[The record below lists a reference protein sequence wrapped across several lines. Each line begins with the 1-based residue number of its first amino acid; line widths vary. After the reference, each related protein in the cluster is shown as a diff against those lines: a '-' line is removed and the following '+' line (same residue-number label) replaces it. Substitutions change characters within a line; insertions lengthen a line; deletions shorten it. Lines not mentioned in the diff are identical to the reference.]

1 MTPQNGASSPAATPS
16 TPAAGATRGGARAR
30 LWRWAAVVGV
40 AVIIAAIPRP
50 EGVPAASWN
59 LLAIFAATVAGLT
72 LQPLPGGAM
81 VLLGVGASVIL
92 GVQPIATALS
102 GYGDP
107 IVWLV
112 LAAFFMSRGMIKTGL
127 GRRIAFLFIRSLG
140 RRSLGLGYALTLT
153 EFVLASFIPSNAARS
168 GGIIFPIA
176 KSLASAYESQPG
188 PSAGRLGT
196 FLMIFLYQGC
206 VVNCAIFLTGQAAN
220 ALIASFAR
228 QTAGVEISY
237 GQWFAGGIVPGLLS
251 LLVVGLLVYRLS
263 PPEVTHTPRAT
274 ELAQAEL
281 DRMGSISGAELRMLL
296 VFALVATLWMTTAL
310 HGIHYAAVALLGIGV
325 LLVTG
330 VIDWE
335 DVKSERAA
343 WDVFIWYGGLV
354 QLAGAL
360 AHTGLTDQFA
370 QAVAGF
376 TGGWP
381 WWWALLALVLVYVY
395 AHYAFASITAHATA
409 MYIPF
414 LAVMLAAGVPAGLAA
429 LSLAY
434 ASNLMA
440 SLTHY
445 GTTPGPIYF
454 GAGYVTQGAWWR
466 VGLIVSV
473 ASLAVWMTVGVAWW
487 RMLGLW

>member
-1 MTPQNGASSPAATPS
+1 MTLQNGEP
-16 TPAAGATRGGARAR
+16 TPAAEPLTAAGAVGGGARAR
-30 LWRWAAVVGV
+30 LWRWVAVVGV
-40 AVIIAAIPRP
+40 AAVIAAIPRP
-50 EGVPAASWN
+50 EGVSAEAWN
-59 LLAIFAATVAGLT
+59 LLAVFAATVVGLT

-127 GRRIAFLFIRSLG
+127 GRRIAFLFIRALG
-140 RRSLGLGYALTLT
+140 QRSLGLGYALTLT
-153 EFVLASFIPSNAARS
+153 EFMLSSFIPSNAARS

-176 KSLASAYESQPG
+176 KSLAVAYDSQPG
-188 PSAGRLGT
+188 PTAGRLGT

-237 GQWFAGGIVPGLLS
+237 GQWFAGGVVPGLLS
-251 LLVVGLLVYRLS
+251 LLVVGLLIYRLS
-263 PPEVTHTPRAT
+263 PPEVTHTSHAT

-281 DRMGSISGAELRMLL
+281 DRMGPMSASELRMLS
-296 VFALVATLWMTTAL
+296 VFALVAGLWMTTAL
-310 HGIHYAAVALLGIGV
+310 HGIHYAAVALIGIGV
-325 LLVTG
+325 LLVTN
-330 VIDWE
+330 VVDWE

-360 AHTGLTDQFA
+360 AQTGLTDQFA
-370 QAVAGF
+370 QTVAGF

-381 WWWALLALVLVYVY
+381 WWGALLALVLVYVY

-409 MYIPF
+409 MYVPF
-414 LAVMLAAGVPAGLAA
+414 LAVMLAAGAPAGLAA

-454 GAGYVTQGAWWR
+454 GAGYVTQATWWR
-466 VGLIVSV
+466 IGLIVSI
-473 ASLAVWMTVGVAWW
+473 ANIAIWMTVGVAWW
-487 RMLGLW
+487 RLLGLW

>member
-1 MTPQNGASSPAATPS
+1 MTEGAATPP
-16 TPAAGATRGGARAR
+16 TAGSASQTHSRATAR
-30 LWRWAAVVGV
+30 LWRWAAVAGIGLVV
-40 AVIIAAIPRP
+40 AVIPRP
-50 EGVPAASWN
+50 EGVSLQSWH
-59 LLAIFAATVAGLT
+59 LLAVFVATVAGLT

-92 GVQPIATALS
+92 GVQPIDTALS

-127 GRRIAFLFIRSLG
+127 GRRIAFLFIRALG
-140 RRSLGLGYALTLT
+140 RRSLGLGFALTLT

-176 KSLASAYESQPG
+176 KSLAAAYDSQPG
-188 PSAGRLGT
+188 PTAGRLGT
-196 FLMIFLYQGC
+196 FLMVFLYQGC

-220 ALIASFAR
+220 ALIASFASK
-228 QTAGVEISY
+228 TAGVEISY
-237 GQWFAGGIVPGLLS
+237 GTWFAGGVVPGLLS
-251 LLVVGLLVYRLS
+251 LLVMGVLVYRLS
-263 PPEVTHTPRAT
+263 PPEVTHTPRAA
-274 ELAQAEL
+274 EIAKAEL
-281 DRMGSISGAELRMLL
+281 DRMGPVSPTELRMLL
-296 VFALVATLWMTTAL
+296 VFALVAGFWMTTAL
-310 HGIHYAAVALLGIGV
+310 HGIHYATVALMGIGV

-360 AHTGLTDQFA
+360 AGTGLTEQFA
-370 QAVAGF
+370 QWIAGF

-381 WWWALLALVLVYVY
+381 WWGALVALVLVYVY

-454 GAGYVTQGAWWR
+454 GAGYVTQATWWR
-466 VGLIVSV
+466 VGFLVSV
-473 ASLAVWMTVGVAWW
+473 ATLVIWMTVGVAWW
-487 RMLGLW
+487 RLLGLW

>member
-1 MTPQNGASSPAATPS
+1 MISTKEAPAP
-16 TPAAGATRGGARAR
+16 AR
-30 LWRWAAVVGV
+30 LRRWAAVIGVG
-40 AVIIAAIPRP
+40 AVIAAVPRP
-50 EGVPAASWN
+50 EGIAADSWG
-59 LLAIFAATVAGLT
+59 LLAIFVATVVGLT

-81 VLLGVGASVIL
+81 VLLGVAATVVL
-92 GVQPIATALS
+92 GVQPIEEALA

-140 RRSLGLGYALTLT
+140 RTSLGLGYALVLT

-176 KSLASAYESQPG
+176 KSLAVAYDSHPG
-188 PSAGRLGT
+188 PTAGRLGA
-196 FLMIFLYQGC
+196 FLMILLYQCC

-220 ALIASFAR
+220 ALIAAFAAN
-228 QTAGVEISY
+228 TAGVEIGY

-251 LLVVGLLVYRLS
+251 LLAVGLLVHRLS

-274 ELAQAEL
+274 EIARAEL
-281 DRMGSISGAELRMLL
+281 AAMGPMSGAELRMLL
-296 VFALVATLWMTTAL
+296 VFALVAALWMTTAL

-325 LLVTG
+325 LLVSG

-335 DVKSERAA
+335 DVKSERGA

-360 AHTGLTDQFA
+360 GETGLTGRFA
-370 QAVAGF
+370 GSVGAL
-376 TGGWP
+376 TEGWP
-381 WWWALLALVLVYVY
+381 WGAVLLALVLVYFFV
-395 AHYAFASITAHATA
+395 HYGFASITAHATA
-409 MYIPF
+409 MFIPF
-414 LAVMLAAGVPAGLAA
+414 LAVMLAAGVPAGIAV

-440 SLTHY
+440 GLTHY

-454 GAGYVTQGAWWR
+454 GAGYVSQATWWR
-466 VGLIVSV
+466 IGLAASV
-473 ASLAVWMTVGVAWW
+473 TNLAIWMTVGVTWW
-487 RMLGLW
+487 KLLGLW

>member
-1 MTPQNGASSPAATPS
+1 
-16 TPAAGATRGGARAR
+16 
-30 LWRWAAVVGV
+30 
-40 AVIIAAIPRP
+40 
-50 EGVPAASWN
+50 
-59 LLAIFAATVAGLT
+59 
-72 LQPLPGGAM
+72 M
-81 VLLGVGASVIL
+81 VLLGVAATVVL
-92 GVQPIATALS
+92 GVQPIEEALA

-140 RRSLGLGYALTLT
+140 RTSLGLGYALVLT

-176 KSLASAYESQPG
+176 KSLAVAYDSHPG
-188 PSAGRLGT
+188 PTAGRLGA
-196 FLMIFLYQGC
+196 FLMIFLYQCC

-220 ALIASFAR
+220 VLIAAFAAN
-228 QTAGVEISY
+228 TAGVEIGY

-251 LLVVGLLVYRLS
+251 LLAVGLLVHRLS

-274 ELAQAEL
+274 EIARAEL
-281 DRMGSISGAELRMLL
+281 AAMGPMSGAELRMLL
-296 VFALVATLWMTTAL
+296 VFALVAALWMTTAL

-325 LLVTG
+325 LLVSG

-335 DVKSERAA
+335 DVKSERGA

-360 AHTGLTDQFA
+360 GETGLTGRFA
-370 QAVAGF
+370 GSVGAL
-376 TGGWP
+376 TEGWP
-381 WWWALLALVLVYVY
+381 WGAVLLALVLVYFFV
-395 AHYAFASITAHATA
+395 HYGFASITAHATA
-409 MYIPF
+409 MFIPF
-414 LAVMLAAGVPAGLAA
+414 LAVMLAAGVPAGIAV

-440 SLTHY
+440 GLTHY

-454 GAGYVTQGAWWR
+454 GAGYVSQATWWR
-466 VGLIVSV
+466 IGLAASV
-473 ASLAVWMTVGVAWW
+473 TNLAIWMTVGVTWW
-487 RMLGLW
+487 KLLGLW

>member
-1 MTPQNGASSPAATPS
+1 MTLPGGETAPTAEPAATPPERC
-16 TPAAGATRGGARAR
+16 PARF
-30 LWRWAAVVGV
+30 WRWAAVVAIG
-40 AVIIAAIPRP
+40 AVIAVMPRP
-50 EGVPAASWN
+50 QDVTSESWH

-92 GVQPIATALS
+92 GVQPITTALS

-127 GRRIAFLFIRSLG
+127 GRRIAFLFIRWLG
-140 RRSLGLGYALTLT
+140 KRSLGLGFALTLT
-153 EFVLASFIPSNAARS
+153 EFMLASFIPSNAARS

-176 KSLASAYESQPG
+176 KSLATAYGSQPG
-188 PSAGRLGT
+188 PTAGRLGT

-220 ALIASFAR
+220 ALIASFAAK
-228 QTAGVEISY
+228 TAGVEIGY
-237 GQWFAGGIVPGLLS
+237 GQWFAGGVVPGLLS
-251 LLVVGLLVYRLS
+251 LLVVGLLVYRLA
-263 PPEVTHTPRAT
+263 PPEVTHTPRAPEIARA
-274 ELAQAEL
+274 ELAL
-281 DRMGSISGAELRMLL
+281 MGPMSGAELRMLAVL
-296 VFALVATLWMTTAL
+296 ALVAGLWMTTAF
-310 HGIHYAAVALLGIGV
+310 HGIHYASVALIGIGV
-325 LLVTG
+325 LLISD
-330 VIDWE
+330 VINWE
-335 DVKSERAA
+335 DVKSERGA

-360 AHTGLTDQFA
+360 AGTGLTEQFA
-370 QAVAGF
+370 HSIAGIAE
-376 TGGWP
+376 GWP
-381 WWWALLALVLVYVY
+381 WWGSLLTLVLVYFY

-454 GAGYVTQGAWWR
+454 GAGYVTQATWWR
-466 VGLIVSV
+466 IGLIVSV
-473 ASLAVWMTVGVAWW
+473 ASLAIWMTVGVAWW
-487 RMLGLW
+487 RVLGLW